1 MTGLVELAAL
11 LEPRSTAVLL
21 VGGAAAGL
29 TVVSWIISDA
39 INRPEFRSDKD
50 SWPRDGHGYGD
61 DFDER
66 RGGHG
71 HGDDDDHHYK
81 VPKDDGQPQSP
92 STNITININLDAL
105 RDTLD
110 RIERHVSPTR
120 RKRLLDLAK
129 NTFFA
134 IFGSVV
140 SIFIAAMTG

>member
-39 INRPEFRSDKD
+39 INRPEFRSGKK
-50 SWPRDGHGYGD
+50 PRRRPDPAIIGPLE
-61 DFDER
+61 ER
-66 RGGHG
+66 EERHG
-71 HGDDDDHHYK
+71 HGE
-81 VPKDDGQPQSP
+81 KDEGQPQSP
-92 STNITININLDAL
+92 STNITININLDAFQ
-105 RDTLD
+105 DTLD